1 MRAHTLQHVP
11 FEGLGFIEHWLDQSG
26 YLFSFT
32 RFFESE
38 EFPDPSE
45 IQLLIILG
53 GPMSVN
59 DEREHPWLVREKAFI
74 RRCIEAGVPTLGI
87 CLGAQLI
94 ASALGAKVYRS
105 AVKEIGWF
113 PMMGTPTALVTS
125 FEFPK
130 TTPVFHWHGETFD
143 LPEGAIHLAKS
154 AVCRNQAFQFGDT
167 VIGMQFHLE
176 MTPRGVRSLVE
187 ACGDELVPAQYV
199 NSEAQILSAPAKNY
213 KEANDLLVEVLKF
226 LTDPARKILA
236 YSAFG
241 GVSPSPLI

>member
-11 FEGLGFIEHWLDQSG
+11 FEGLGLIEHWLDQAG
-26 YLFSFT
+26 YDFSVT

-38 EFPDPSE
+38 ELPDPAS

-59 DEREHPWLVREKAFI
+59 NEREYPWLVREKAFI
-74 RRCIEAGVPTLGI
+74 RKCIEAGIPTLGI

-94 ASALGAKVYRS
+94 ASVLGAQVYRS
-105 AVKEIGWF
+105 AMQEIGWF
-113 PMMGTPTALVTS
+113 PVMGTPTALVTS

-167 VIGMQFHLE
+167 VIAIQFHPE
-176 MTPRGVRSLVE
+176 MTPRAARALVE
-187 ACGDELVPAQYV
+187 ACGDELVPSQYV
-199 NSEAQILSAPAKNY
+199 NSESQMLSVPAKNY

-226 LTDPARKILA
+226 LTDPARKTLA
-236 YSAFG
+236 GSTFG
-241 GVSPSPLI
+241 GVSPAPLI